1 MDNYMPM
8 GTTKRHNNIITSLL
22 IKLGNLIEKKEV
34 TVLHEE
40 CPLVFFG
47 TRKEPMGM
55 KLVDVNKMKE
65 DSKDIDEF
73 LDSVIELLESVQP
86 DFMLFQD
93 NPYLENKYDTRTAG
107 QPDLIIE
114 IWSKSNTAED
124 RKIKKNLY
132 STSDITEHW
141 YIEQDSNK
149 VECYFG
155 NEQLPDQYL
164 TNVLIT
170 KKGIEFDLRY
180 LAIQD

>member
-8 GTTKRHNNIITSLL
+8 GTTKRHNNIVTSLL

-34 TVLHEE
+34 NVLHEE

-55 KLVDVNKMKE
+55 KLVDVNNME
-65 DSKDIDEF
+65 NTDEF
-73 LDSVIELLESVQP
+73 LNSTIEFLESVQP
-86 DFMLFQD
+86 DFMLFKD

-124 RKIKKNLY
+124 REIKKNLY
-132 STSDITEHW
+132 STSPITEHW
-141 YIEQDSNK
+141 YIEQDSNG
-149 VECYFG
+149 VQCYMG
-155 NEQLPDQYL
+155 KERLPDQCL
-164 TNVLIT
+164 T
-170 KKGIEFDLRY
+170 GILRTRRGLEFDLRY
-180 LAIQD
+180 LAI